1 VHNTGINSVVRISLV
16 VKNNDI
22 SVRIEARFNFEMF
35 PFPFLPDTW
44 IAEKMNKKEE

>member
-1 VHNTGINSVVRISLV
+1 VHNTGINSVVRICLV

-22 SVRIEARFNFEMF
+22 FVRRAARFNFEMF
-35 PFPFLPDTW
+35 PDTW